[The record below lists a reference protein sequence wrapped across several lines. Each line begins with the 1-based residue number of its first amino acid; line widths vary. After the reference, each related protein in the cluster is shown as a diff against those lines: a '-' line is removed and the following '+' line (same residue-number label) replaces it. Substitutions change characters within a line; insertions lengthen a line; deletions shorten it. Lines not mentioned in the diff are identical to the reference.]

1 MLFCPLL
8 FVPMPPRKGREG
20 SSRLGLE
27 CGLSVPKFL
36 QPYQD
41 LLGDASVF
49 KNQIQ
54 REREEMKDSDVSQLL
69 SQIVVTVLRQSW
81 IEGERK
87 ACGPDA
93 STGRGS
99 YVRV

>member
-1 MLFCPLL
+1 
-8 FVPMPPRKGREG
+8 MPPRKGREG
-20 SSRLGLE
+20 NSRLGLE

-54 REREEMKDSDVSQLL
+54 REREEKKDSGVSQLL
-69 SQIVVTVLRQSW
+69 SQIVVTVL
-81 IEGERK
+81 
-87 ACGPDA
+87 
-93 STGRGS
+93 
-99 YVRV
+99 